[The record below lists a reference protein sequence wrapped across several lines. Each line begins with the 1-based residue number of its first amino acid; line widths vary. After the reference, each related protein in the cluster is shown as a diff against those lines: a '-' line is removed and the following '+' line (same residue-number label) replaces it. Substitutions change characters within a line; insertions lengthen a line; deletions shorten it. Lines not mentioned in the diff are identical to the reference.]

1 MEQSIDK
8 VQVLADYDEQV
19 LAAVERVCAKMKSC
33 RLKLE
38 VAMALPDAEF
48 EKIVK
53 DVSVE
58 VAAAMDEAHGG

>member
-1 MEQSIDK
+1 MAQPIDK
-8 VQVLADYDEQV
+8 EQVLADYDEQV
-19 LAAVERVCAKMKSC
+19 AAVERVCAKMKSC

>member
-1 MEQSIDK
+1 MNPIDK
-8 VQVLADYDEQV
+8 EQVLADYDAQV
-19 LAAVERVCAKMKSC
+19 AAVERVCSKMKSC

-58 VAAAMDEAHGG
+58 VAQAMDEAHGG

>member
-1 MEQSIDK
+1 MEQPIDK
-8 VQVLADYDEQV
+8 EQVLADYDEQA
-19 LAAVERVCAKMKSC
+19 AAVERVCAKMKSC

>member
-1 MEQSIDK
+1 MNPIDK
-8 VQVLADYDEQV
+8 EQVLADYDAQV
-19 LAAVERVCAKMKSC
+19 AAVERVCSKMKSC

>member
-1 MEQSIDK
+1 M
-8 VQVLADYDEQV
+8 
-19 LAAVERVCAKMKSC
+19 ERVCAKMKSC